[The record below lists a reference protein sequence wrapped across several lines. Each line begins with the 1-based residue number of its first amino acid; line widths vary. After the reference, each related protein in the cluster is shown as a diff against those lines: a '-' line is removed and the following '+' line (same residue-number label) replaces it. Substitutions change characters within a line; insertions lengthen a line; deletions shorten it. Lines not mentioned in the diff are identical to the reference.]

1 MLKVTD
7 IIRCNLPV
15 SPFKSA
21 VAPDQEKGENAKT
34 NRYCI
39 DVARGLS
46 FHAFHAHGFC
56 SAITRRMKMFDYQ
69 SGQVFP
75 AEVRLLSHLGAVLN
89 FLFK

>member
-46 FHAFHAHGFC
+46 SHAYHAHGFC
-56 SAITRRMKMFDYQ
+56 SAITRRMKMY
-69 SGQVFP
+69 GQKFVYGFNVF
-75 AEVRLLSHLGAVLN
+75 
-89 FLFK
+89 